1 MAVKPMNMAQ
11 EFSGLST
18 DTKPTNGIYQG
29 SAFLEIDTG
38 KIFIYEESTGWV
50 EEMSLQSE

>member
-18 DTKPTNGIYQG
+18 DSKPTDAYQG
-29 SAFLEIDTG
+29 SAFIELDTG
-38 KIFIYEESTGWV
+38 DIYLFDATSGTWIKQL
-50 EEMSLQSE
+50 SLQSE

>member
-18 DTKPTNGIYQG
+18 DIKPSDVYQG
-29 SAFLEIDTG
+29 SAFLELDTG
-38 KIFIYEESTGWV
+38 DVYLYEAVSDTWIKQL
-50 EEMSLQSE
+50 SLQSE